1 VRATHCQAKSAAYVA
16 EAFESHEAMAAVSS
30 PCVKVCRIDPAS
42 GLCIGCR
49 RTLTEI
55 AQWPTLPED
64 ERARIMR
71 ALPQR
76 SLPAASAPA
85 ATAP

>member
-1 VRATHCQAKSAAYVA
+1 
-16 EAFESHEAMAAVSS
+16 MAAVSS
-30 PCVKVCRIDPAS
+30 PCVKVCTIDPVS

-64 ERARIMR
+64 ERTRIVR

-76 SLPAASAPA
+76 SPTAASTPA